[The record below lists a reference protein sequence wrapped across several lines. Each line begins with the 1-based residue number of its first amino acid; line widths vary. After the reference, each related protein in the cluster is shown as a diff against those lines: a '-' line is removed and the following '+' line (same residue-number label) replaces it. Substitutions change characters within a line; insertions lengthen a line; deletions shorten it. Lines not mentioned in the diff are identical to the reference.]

1 MKTRTYPSS
10 GAPLR
15 RRGARL
21 AAGGALTVTL
31 LASICVAQIGFGTD
45 FVIGGAPGVV
55 ISTDGYLH
63 VRETDGQG
71 DLAAIRRRARD
82 AAEAGKHENV
92 AYVSLRSLL
101 QEARSAEQSG
111 KPVPDD
117 VKYLHGLTQL
127 RYVFVYPHEKDL
139 VLGGPAEP
147 WVAKETSVTGKRSG
161 RPMLQLDDFVVAL
174 RDSQTN
180 RGRAFGCGIYPS
192 PESLN
197 IAHDIATRMASRPRA
212 ERKKALEEALGPQEV
227 RVFGTQ
233 ADTRVAL
240 VCVAADYKLKR
251 LALGLDV
258 LPTVPVGNGVDNSRS
273 AANKYWFEASFDP
286 LLVSRD
292 GNAYGIR
299 GQRLATKAGMFDF
312 DPRGAT
318 EKAKMFAT
326 KLSGQMPALAIA
338 LPVVADLQN
347 IADWSMLVSLI
358 RHDQLDRKAGLGLGW
373 LMDESA
379 YRVAH
384 VPAPKTAQTLV
395 TFTNGSMAAGG
406 VTISPEPYL
415 TDAARAVDSTNA
427 LEDLRHHAQ
436 TYATAQR

>member
-1 MKTRTYPSS
+1 MRTRICASS
-10 GAPLR
+10 RALLR
-15 RRGARL
+15 GSGSAC
-21 AAGGALTVTL
+21 AFALVL
-31 LASICVAQIGFGTD
+31 LLGSVCQGQIGLGTD

-63 VRETDGQG
+63 VREADQKG
-71 DLAAIRRRARD
+71 DLAAIRERARE
-82 AAEAGKHENV
+82 AAESGKHEMI
-92 AYVSLRSLL
+92 AYVSLRALL
-101 QEARSAEQSG
+101 DEARSAAQSG
-111 KPVPDD
+111 RRIPDE
-117 VKYLHGLTQL
+117 VKYLHGITQL
-127 RYVFVYPHEKDL
+127 RYVFVYPQERDL

-147 WVAKETSVTGKRSG
+147 WVASESSVTGKRTG
-161 RPMLQLDDFVVAL
+161 RPVLQLDDFVVAL
-174 RDSQTN
+174 RDSQSN

-192 PESLN
+192 PKSLN

-227 RVFGTQ
+227 RIFGMQ

-286 LLVSRD
+286 LLVSTD
-292 GNAYGIR
+292 GNAYEIR

-318 EKAKMFAT
+318 EKAKAFAS
-326 KLSGQMPALAIA
+326 KLSAQMPALAVA
-338 LPVVADLQN
+338 LPIVADLQN
-347 IADWSMLVSLI
+347 IADWSMLASLI
-358 RHDQLDRKAGLGLGW
+358 RHDQLDRKSGIDLAW

-379 YRVAH
+379 YLLARM
-384 VPAPKTAQTLV
+384 PAPKTAQTLV

-406 VTISPEPYL
+406 VTISPEPFL
-415 TDAARAVDSTNA
+415 ADVARAVDSTSS
-427 LEDLRHHAQ
+427 LRELHEHAR
-436 TYATAQR
+436 TYVAGAGGR